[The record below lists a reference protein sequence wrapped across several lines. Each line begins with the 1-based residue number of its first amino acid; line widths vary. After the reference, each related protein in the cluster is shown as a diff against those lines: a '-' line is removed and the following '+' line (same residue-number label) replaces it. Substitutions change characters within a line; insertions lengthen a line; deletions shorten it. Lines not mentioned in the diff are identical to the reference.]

1 MSVVTYNFPTRI
13 RFGAGARGEL
23 VQTIHNLGGK
33 RPAFVTDTGIA
44 GLGWFKALVADV
56 EAALPTAVYSGVAG
70 NPTGSQVMAGQ
81 KVTRDHDAD
90 VIIAVGGGAA
100 LDVAKAISV
109 MHRHPGTVMD
119 YAWGDGMAPIHP
131 AELLPIIAL
140 PSTAGTGSEVGR
152 SAVISDDETHQ
163 KKILFDAGL
172 LPRVVLADPEVTL
185 GLPVA
190 ITAATGFD
198 ALTHLVEAFLTN
210 EHHPMCDGIALE
222 GIRLVATSLQTA
234 VESARKLAAGEAV
247 DATEHLAAR
256 SNMLDASLMGAVAF
270 QKELGVTHSCAHAL
284 STVADLHHGLANAIM
299 LPAALRF
306 NAPMVP
312 GKMLRLARIIDP
324 KADDGQ
330 LFIDWIITLRART
343 GIPAD
348 LAAVGVDKSKLGDL
362 ISIAVADG
370 CHQYNPRPV
379 SADDFRAIFTE
390 ALTTPVAPGE
400 EAL

>member
-13 RFGAGARGEL
+13 RFGAGARREL
-23 VQTIHNLGGK
+23 VQTIQNLGAK

-44 GLGWFKALVADV
+44 GLPWFGALVKDV
-56 EAALPTAVYSGVAG
+56 EGALPTAVYSGVAG
-70 NPTGSQVMAGQ
+70 NPVGSQVMAGQ
-81 KVTRDHDAD
+81 KLTREHDAD

-119 YAWGDGMAPIHP
+119 YAWGDGMAPIDP
-131 AELLPIIAL
+131 KQLLPIIAI

-163 KKILFDAGL
+163 KKIIFDAGL

-185 GLPVA
+185 GLPA
-190 ITAATGFD
+190 HITAATGFD
-198 ALTHLVEAFLTN
+198 ALTHLVEAFLTH

-222 GIRLVATSLQTA
+222 GIRLVATSLETA
-234 VESARKLAAGEAV
+234 VASAKKLAAGEDV
-247 DATEHLAAR
+247 DATAHLAAR
-256 SNMLDASLMGAVAF
+256 SNMLDASMMGAVAF

-284 STVADLHHGLANAIM
+284 STVADLHHGLANAVM

-312 GKMLRLARIIDP
+312 DKMLRLARIIDP

-330 LFIDWIITLRART
+330 VFIDWIITLRART

-348 LAAVGVDKSKLGDL
+348 LAAIGVDKSMMGDL
-362 ISIAVADG
+362 VSIAVADG
-370 CHQYNPRPV
+370 CHVYNPRPV
-379 SADDFRAIFTE
+379 AADDFRALFSE
-390 ALTTPVAPGE
+390 AMGS
-400 EAL
+400 